1 MADKSIAAALKAY
14 FLRCPLLGD
23 HPLGVNWLP
32 DHGVAFSIDTTP
44 ASQILRRYMSGSS
57 LRQYLFVL
65 RSVQDYGPDDLRNLA
80 NSALYE
86 DLAAWMEAQTKARD
100 FPDLGPGRDVQLI
113 EAQSTGYLFTVSPDA
128 GRYQLPCRLVYFEKG
143 ARR

>member
-1 MADKSIAAALKAY
+1 MTAESTY
-14 FLRCPLLGD
+14 
-23 HPLGVNWLP
+23 
-32 DHGVAFSIDTTP
+32 
-44 ASQILRRYMSGSS
+44 
-57 LRQYLFVL
+57 L
-65 RSVQDYGPDDLRNLA
+65 RSGKCFP
-80 NSALYE
+80 LYE

-128 GRYQLPCRLVYFEKG
+128 GRYQIQCRLVYFEKG